1 MNKFVKDHIIQIHF
15 QYLSKQHKIYLPPL
29 DRFLRTYFTKHK
41 SIGSSERS
49 TISEKIFTMI
59 RY

>member
-15 QYLSKQHKIYLPPL
+15 QYLSKNHKTYIPPL
-29 DRFLRTYFTKHK
+29 DRFLRSYFTKNK

-49 TISEKIFTMI
+49 TIS
-59 RY
+59 